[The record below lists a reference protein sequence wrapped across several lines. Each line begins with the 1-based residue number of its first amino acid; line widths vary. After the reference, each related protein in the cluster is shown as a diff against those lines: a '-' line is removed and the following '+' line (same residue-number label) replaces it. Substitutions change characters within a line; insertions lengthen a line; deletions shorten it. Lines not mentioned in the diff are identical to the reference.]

1 MQAPRGTN
9 ETDCLWISFAS
20 MAMTYHH
27 DRSPFVLD
35 KTRTKREHLTQEQR
49 EMAVMWIKD
58 AAAGV
63 SLVVFVA
70 SSYLLVPLA
79 QTLLSH
85 I

>member
-1 MQAPRGTN
+1 
-9 ETDCLWISFAS
+9 
-20 MAMTYHH
+20 
-27 DRSPFVLD
+27 
-35 KTRTKREHLTQEQR
+35 
-49 EMAVMWIKD
+49 MWIKD

-63 SLVVFVA
+63 SLIAFVA

>member
-1 MQAPRGTN
+1 M
-9 ETDCLWISFAS
+9 LI
-20 MAMTYHH
+20 
-27 DRSPFVLD
+27 
-35 KTRTKREHLTQEQR
+35 
-49 EMAVMWIKD
+49 MWFKD

-79 QTLLSH
+79 QALVAH